1 MIGWS
6 LAPTA
11 FPPFRD
17 VGRCKISDSFAPGSR
32 PLEEWCPAI
41 PWPLGVQMSLLF
53 GGRTFFTTGKWWND
67 CRLRLR
73 PSFRP
78 PNFRNQESSLDTG
91 CCHGG
96 DTNMDISLVI
106 LGMGKQRG
114 DLSLAMASI
123 AMLLEADGRMMYHG
137 LCTILHKN
145 NNPLFALNNYTT
157 LCIHNFPNIT
167 QS

>member
-6 LAPTA
+6 LAPTS
-11 FPPFRD
+11 PFRD
-17 VGRCKISDSFAPGSR
+17 VGRCKSSFFFFAPFKAADLWKNGAMR
-32 PLEEWCPAI
+32 FRGPE
-41 PWPLGVQMSLLF
+41 VY
-53 GGRTFFTTGKWWND
+53 R
-67 CRLRLR
+67 CRSWSQAVYDVLHDWQVMKRLQASASAELKR
-73 PSFRP
+73 PSK
-78 PNFRNQESSLDTG
+78 FRNQESSLDTG

-106 LGMGKQRG
+106 LGIGKQRG
-114 DLSLAMASI
+114 DLSLAM
-123 AMLLEADGRMMYHG
+123 EALGAGGRMMYHG